1 VKRLIAAIALL
12 ILSLVLSLSEAEARD
27 LTKANTI
34 GQFVVLQGAV
44 ACRSFDDF
52 KAMVEN
58 PPGADAIYNR
68 ISRGLPGVENCEN
81 PKGLGRVE
89 KLSERIGR
97 YQIRSACVRIML
109 EDAQSKCVW
118 TYSNLKSVRDQSH
131 PGGWLEDEL
140 GPDAK

>member
-1 VKRLIAAIALL
+1 MNCFRTSAMLAALL
-12 ILSLVLSLSEAEARD
+12 LATPVTARAAD
-27 LTKANTI
+27 TNKV

-58 PPGADAIYNR
+58 PPGVDAIYNR

-97 YQIRSACVRIML
+97 YAIRAACVTIIL
-109 EDAQSKCVW
+109 EDQPSKCVW
-118 TYSNLKSVRDQSH
+118 TYNNSKPVRDQRN
-131 PGGWLEDEL
+131 PGRWLEDER
-140 GPDAK
+140 